1 MTSTKRIHPSR
12 ERTNRRV
19 STDASTAT
27 GPTRDVRRS
36 RGTPP
41 GARGR
46 REEKKNM
53 RVIAS
58 DERRASDI
66 ARASDIG
73 RIGCTIRRR
82 VYSRDIRLIIH
93 HRSIAR
99 RRKRASAETRVAST
113 MIYLFIYLGDDGRR
127 SRRLGRLGGDDGG
140 ERELGR
146 ERRGEHGVD
155 RSRCDDRSVVSF
167 RSVVSVGRFGRFER
181 VKRAAGGMM
190 M

>member
-1 MTSTKRIHPSR
+1 
-12 ERTNRRV
+12 
-19 STDASTAT
+19 
-27 GPTRDVRRS
+27 
-36 RGTPP
+36 
-41 GARGR
+41 
-46 REEKKNM
+46 M

-93 HRSIAR
+93 RRSID
-99 RRKRASAETRVAST
+99 RAAAETRVGGNT
-113 MIYLFIYLGDDGRR
+113 RRVDDDLFIYLGDDGRR

-155 RSRCDDRSVVSF
+155 RSFRSRCDDRSVRFDRSF
-167 RSVVSVGRFGRFER
+167 RSVVSVVSVVSKEGEKSSGWNDDVRSRGKVGCVCVNR
-181 VKRAAGGMM
+181 VYYYASSSSS
-190 M
+190 

>member
-1 MTSTKRIHPSR
+1 
-12 ERTNRRV
+12 
-19 STDASTAT
+19 
-27 GPTRDVRRS
+27 
-36 RGTPP
+36 
-41 GARGR
+41 
-46 REEKKNM
+46 M

-93 HRSIAR
+93 RRSID
-99 RRKRASAETRVAST
+99 RASAETRVGGNT
-113 MIYLFIYLGDDGRR
+113 RRVDDDLFIYLGDDGRR
-127 SRRLGRLGGDDGG
+127 PRRLGRLGGDDGG

-167 RSVVSVGRFGRFER
+167 RSVVSVVSKEGEKSSGWNDDVRSRGKVGCVCVNR
-181 VKRAAGGMM
+181 VYYYASSSSS
-190 M
+190 